1 MSRRTV
7 VAVAVLTVAGGA
19 LAIATRREWQRPP
32 AEQTS
37 SLPVLNAPVLRT
49 ASTHPMQYYVSL
61 PSGWSRARAWPVV
74 VAISGSDRNWLA
86 HANAFAALRD
96 ARHYP
101 FIVIT
106 PVVLTIGGR
115 DLRHS
120 PEYSYAP
127 AVWDRVERE
136 GRCPF
141 DLDGLRAVVADVTRE
156 YGGDTKAFLTGFSG
170 GGHPAIAYTLVH
182 PERLRAVALSAGNY
196 IGRCV
201 RAPTVPSNPEVP
213 EPFPAPPISN
223 AIERVTLPVRFF
235 NGADD
240 PNWRHSIPQRD
251 RAMSDLGTNQFANVS
266 SVMIPSVRHDPMIGM
281 VLDYFYALLAA
292 TER

>member
-1 MSRRTV
+1 MRTRTV
-7 VAVAVLTVAGGA
+7 IAVAVLTVAGGA
-19 LAIATRREWQRPP
+19 LAIATRRAWQRPP
-32 AEQTS
+32 AQPAS
-37 SLPVLNAPVLRT
+37 PGPVLNAPSLRT

-61 PSGWSRARAWPVV
+61 PSGWSRARSWPVV
-74 VAISGSDRNWLA
+74 VAIPGSDRNWLA
-86 HANAFAALRD
+86 HANAFAAMRD
-96 ARHYP
+96 ARGYP

-120 PEYSYAP
+120 PEYAYAA
-127 AVWDRVERE
+127 AVWDHVDRE

-141 DLDGLRAVVADVTRE
+141 DMDGLRAVVADVTQE
-156 YGGDTKAFLTGFSG
+156 YGGEARVFLTGFSG

-201 RAPTVPSNPEVP
+201 RAPTAPTNPEVP
-213 EPFPAPPISN
+213 EPIPAPPISN

-235 NGADD
+235 NGTDD

-251 RAMSDLGTNQFANVS
+251 RAMSDLATNLFANVS
-266 SVMIPSVRHDPMIGM
+266 SVMIPNVRHDPMIGL
-281 VLDYFYALLAA
+281 VLDYFHSVLAT